1 MNAEL
6 LGSTN
11 RCSSDDS
18 LPYNISEGMKVLI
31 QVEALI
37 SPGCAEDADLSLPET
52 TVTELDCDGAPL
64 QCSPAQAQPEC
75 PDSSSS
81 MQEQVSVSQE
91 EPSLVEGDVESELQ
105 SQAPGS
111 RTGSEPPPPEQERM
125 SPMCPPDLSPKSPP
139 GC

>member
-1 MNAEL
+1 M
-6 LGSTN
+6 T
-11 RCSSDDS
+11 
-18 LPYNISEGMKVLI
+18 I

-139 GC
+139 CC

>member
-1 MNAEL
+1 
-6 LGSTN
+6 
-11 RCSSDDS
+11 
-18 LPYNISEGMKVLI
+18 MKVI
-31 QVEALI
+31 IHVQALI
-37 SPGCAEDADLSLPET
+37 SPGSAEDTDLSLLKT
-52 TVTELDCDGAPL
+52 TVTDLDCDRASL

-111 RTGSEPPPPEQERM
+111 STISEPLSPEQERM
-125 SPMCPPDLSPKSPP
+125 SPMCTPDLSPKGPP
-139 GC
+139 GS

>member
-1 MNAEL
+1 M
-6 LGSTN
+6 
-11 RCSSDDS
+11 
-18 LPYNISEGMKVLI
+18 LI

-37 SPGCAEDADLSLPET
+37 SPSCAEDADLSLPET

-111 RTGSEPPPPEQERM
+111 STSSEPLSPSQERM
-125 SPMCPPDLSPKSPP
+125 SPICTADLSAIGPP
-139 GC
+139 GCE

>member
-1 MNAEL
+1 M
-6 LGSTN
+6 N

-18 LPYNISEGMKVLI
+18 LPYNTSDGMKVII

-52 TVTELDCDGAPL
+52 TVNELDCDGAPL

-81 MQEQVSVSQE
+81 TQDQVSVSEE

-111 RTGSEPPPPEQERM
+111 STSSELLPPSQERM
-125 SPMCPPDLSPKSPP
+125 NAMCPPDLSRPP
-139 GC
+139 GF

>member
-1 MNAEL
+1 
-6 LGSTN
+6 
-11 RCSSDDS
+11 
-18 LPYNISEGMKVLI
+18 MKVLI
-31 QVEALI
+31 RVEALI

-111 RTGSEPPPPEQERM
+111 STSSEPLSPSPEKI
-125 SPMCPPDLSPKSPP
+125 SPMCTPDLSPKGPP
-139 GC
+139 GCE

>member
-1 MNAEL
+1 MYGEL
-6 LGSTN
+6 LGSKN

-52 TVTELDCDGAPL
+52 TLTELDCDGAPL

-91 EPSLVEGDVESELQ
+91 EPSLVEGDVE
-105 SQAPGS
+105 
-111 RTGSEPPPPEQERM
+111 RM
-125 SPMCPPDLSPKSPP
+125 SPMCPPDLSPKGPP
-139 GC
+139 GCE

>member
-1 MNAEL
+1 
-6 LGSTN
+6 
-11 RCSSDDS
+11 
-18 LPYNISEGMKVLI
+18 MKVLI

-81 MQEQVSVSQE
+81 TQDQVSVSEE

-111 RTGSEPPPPEQERM
+111 STSSEPLSPSPERM
-125 SPMCPPDLSPKSPP
+125 SPTCTPDLSGPP
-139 GC
+139 GCE